1 MGTGGEHRGCAGWV
15 RAWSCPAGHRRC
27 GGSALVMCDSGGVRV
42 LEAKP
47 PCSPGSAVVDL
58 GVGSHVLSHGRV
70 GAAPTGCA
78 WEGLGRGSWHRC
90 PESTHPRPGVSPNAG
105 TGVAAEGGSPRGRPA
120 CLQDKPPGRHRP
132 PWSWATLGAGGWQS
146 LAVGLGM
153 VHAAGEPWGCG
164 PWHGGEGVQA
174 SGTRDPGVPLAP
186 CSQPCPGMP
195 GYRGAGD
202 WNWLLQLKWR
212 HRWRPAHSAAWRNAW
227 RS

>member
-1 MGTGGEHRGCAGWV
+1 MAGWGLHPLAV
-15 RAWSCPAGHRRC
+15 PGKGWAGGPGIGALRAPSPDQGFLLMLAQ
-27 GGSALVMCDSGGVRV
+27 V
-42 LEAKP
+42 L
-47 PCSPGSAVVDL
+47 L
-58 GVGSHVLSHGRV
+58 QR
-70 GAAPTGCA
+70 
-78 WEGLGRGSWHRC
+78 
-90 PESTHPRPGVSPNAG
+90 
-105 TGVAAEGGSPRGRPA
+105 GGSPRGRPA

-132 PWSWATLGAGGWQS
+132 LWSWAMLGAGGWQS